1 MDVKNVDF
9 LTDLAQFQ
17 PKQIEAFDKVF
28 ERNTKYLLYGG
39 AAHGGK
45 SYFLRWLAVAL
56 GMYYFQKYGIK
67 QVPIGLF
74 SEDYPTL
81 KDRQVARIKREF
93 PAFLGTLKEG
103 RDEGYMFEANPE
115 YGGFQILLRN
125 LDDPAKYASSEFA
138 AILVEELTKNPLE
151 TFEDLRFRLRY
162 KGVEDPKFV
171 AATNPGS
178 IGHGWVKKFWIDPD
192 PTSPDPEQNR
202 FVFVRSLPTDNKFT
216 TEEYLM
222 QLKSLPEQK
231 RKAFLLGSW
240 DVFEGQ
246 VFTEWDRNYHVVRP
260 FQIPEEW
267 PRFISLDWGVNAPF
281 SVLWYANDN
290 DGRTYVYRE
299 LYMNGQEFESKFGAS
314 LTPRRLARVIKKL
327 SQNDGEIEY
336 TVADPSIWNSVI
348 YKSGKL
354 TQKDYDEGESIAEI
368 MMAQGLNLIKGD
380 NDRINGLA
388 RFREALAFAPD
399 GKPWLQVFEGCYHF
413 IRTIPS
419 LVYSTRRT
427 EDVETRGEDHHYDSV
442 RYFLMSRPG
451 KAVTIQRHHTS
462 SLRSHYLML
471 RRDYEQEQESEGDE
485 SEVVYVN

>member
-1 MDVKNVDF
+1 MSAEKTFDF
-9 LTDLAQFQ
+9 LEDLAKFQ
-17 PKQIEAFDKVF
+17 PKQIEAFEKLF
-28 ERNTKYLLYGG
+28 QKQTKYLLYGG

-45 SYFLRWLAVAL
+45 SYFLRWVAVAL
-56 GMYYFQKYGIK
+56 GMYYFQKYGVK

-93 PAFLGTLKEG
+93 PEFLGTLKEG

-138 AILVEELTKNPLE
+138 AILVEELTKNPLG

-171 AATNPGS
+171 ACTNPGG
-178 IGHGWVKKFWIDPD
+178 IGHGWVKKFWIEPD
-192 PTSPDPEQNR
+192 PRFPDPEQDR
-202 FVFVRSLPTDNKFT
+202 FSFVRSLPTDNKYT

-231 RKAFLLGSW
+231 RRAFLEGSW
-240 DVFEGQ
+240 DVFDGQ
-246 VFTEWDRNYHVVRP
+246 VFTEWERAAHVIRP
-260 FQIPEEW
+260 FSIPKDY
-267 PRFISLDWGVNAPF
+267 PRFIALDWGVNAPF
-281 SVLWYANDN
+281 SVQWFANDG
-290 DGRTYVYRE
+290 DGRTYLYRE
-299 LYMNGQEFESKFGAS
+299 LYMNGQEFELKFGAS

-327 SQNDGEIEY
+327 SEPDGEIEY
-336 TVADPSIWNSVI
+336 VVADPSIWNSVI
-348 YKSGKL
+348 YKSGRL
-354 TQKDYDEGESIAEI
+354 NQKDYDEGESIAEI
-368 MMAQGLNLIKGD
+368 MMEQGLDLIKGD
-380 NDRINGLA
+380 NDRLNGLA

-399 GKPWLQVFEGCYHF
+399 GRPWLQVFSTCYHF

-419 LVYSTRRT
+419 LVYDTRRI
-427 EDVETRGEDHHYDSV
+427 EDVNTRGEDHAYDST

-451 KAVTIQRHHTS
+451 KAVTAKREISSPVRYHYL
-462 SLRSHYLML
+462 SLRREHE
-471 RRDYEQEQESEGDE
+471 RQQEDDGET
-485 SEVVYVN
+485 VWVN